1 MEDDSYFEDEEFS
14 PIRSLLGLLTFST
27 ILPINVFT
35 SIEYMTKLTW
45 AWPFI
50 HIFIGILAA
59 ICGYISL
66 EILHLNSFF
75 AAVIVYA
82 FLMIITGYNHLDGVM
97 DMADGVMVHGEP
109 ERKIRVMK
117 DSSVGSGGVA
127 TLFLVASLTIAG
139 IYNILD
145 YNFIIGI
152 IICEMLAKTSL
163 LTTALL
169 SKPLTPG
176 IGSYFINETTPSKYF
191 ISTAI
196 ITTFAFLLG
205 GLVGIFGALGA
216 IISGTIIAVIAKR
229 NFVLANGDVL
239 GMSNEVGRLF
249 SLLFM
254 AVALYFL
261 SESVPIRPIGLTLS
275 DTFFYIVGSQI

>member
-14 PIRSLLGLLTFST
+14 PTRSLLGLLTFST

-45 AWPFI
+45 AWPFL

-59 ICGYISL
+59 VCGYVSL
-66 EILHLNSFF
+66 EFLHLNSFF
-75 AAVIVYA
+75 TAAIVYA

-109 ERKIRVMK
+109 ERKIMVMK
-117 DSSVGSGGVA
+117 DSSVGAGGMA

-145 YNFIIGI
+145 YHFIAGI
-152 IICEMLAKTSL
+152 IICEMTAKTSL
-163 LTTALL
+163 VTTALL

-176 IGSYFINETTPSKYF
+176 IGSYFINEMKIPNYF
-191 ISTAI
+191 ASTVVVGI
-196 ITTFAFLLG
+196 IAYLLG
-205 GLVGIFGALGA
+205 GFVGICGVLGA
-216 IISGTIIAVIAKR
+216 IVSGIIIAHIAKR

-239 GMSNEVGRLF
+239 GMSNEVGRLL

-254 AVALYFL
+254 AVALYF
-261 SESVPIRPIGLTLS
+261 I
-275 DTFFYIVGSQI
+275 

>member
-1 MEDDSYFEDEEFS
+1 MEDDDYFENEEFTPVKS
-14 PIRSLLGLLTFST
+14 IFGLLTFST

-45 AWPFI
+45 CWPFL
-50 HIFIGILAA
+50 HIFVGVLAA
-59 ICGYISL
+59 ICGYVSL
-66 EILHLNSFF
+66 EFLHLNSFF
-75 AAVIVYA
+75 TATVVYA

-109 ERKIRVMK
+109 EKKIRVMK

-139 IYNILD
+139 LYNILD

-152 IICEMLAKTSL
+152 IICEMAAKTSL
-163 LTTALL
+163 VTTALL

-176 IGSYFINETTPSKYF
+176 IGSYFMNETNIANYF
-191 ISTAI
+191 LSTVLVGLIAY
-196 ITTFAFLLG
+196 LLG
-205 GLVGIFGALGA
+205 GLVGIVGVIGAMV
-216 IISGTIIAVIAKR
+216 SGIVIATIAKR

-239 GMSNEVGRLF
+239 GMSNEVGRLL

-254 AVALYFL
+254 VVALYF
-261 SESVPIRPIGLTLS
+261 I
-275 DTFFYIVGSQI
+275 

>member
-1 MEDDSYFEDEEFS
+1 MENDDYFEDEEFS

-45 AWPFI
+45 CWPFL

-59 ICGYISL
+59 VCGYVSI
-66 EILHLNSFF
+66 EFLHLNSFF
-75 AAVIVYA
+75 TAAIVYA

-97 DMADGVMVHGEP
+97 DMADGVMVHGPP
-109 ERKIRVMK
+109 EKKIRIMK
-117 DSSVGSGGVA
+117 DPSVGAGGVA

-139 IYNILD
+139 LYSILD
-145 YNFIIGI
+145 YNFILGI
-152 IICEMLAKTSL
+152 IICEMTAKTSL

-176 IGSYFINETTPSKYF
+176 IGSYFMKETNVSNY
-191 ISTAI
+191 
-196 ITTFAFLLG
+196 
-205 GLVGIFGALGA
+205 LVSIL
-216 IISGTIIAVIAKR
+216 IIAVIALLLGNFVGLMGVMGAIVSGLLIAVIARR

-254 AVALYFL
+254 SVAL
-261 SESVPIRPIGLTLS
+261 
-275 DTFFYIVGSQI
+275 FYL

>member
-45 AWPFI
+45 CWPFL

-59 ICGYISL
+59 ICGYVSL
-66 EILHLNSFF
+66 EFLHLNSFF
-75 AAVIVYA
+75 TAAIVYA

-109 ERKIRVMK
+109 ERKISIMK
-117 DSSVGSGGVA
+117 DPSVGAGGVA

-145 YNFIIGI
+145 YHFIFGI
-152 IICEMLAKTSL
+152 IICEMTAKTSL
-163 LTTALL
+163 ITTALL

-176 IGSYFINETTPSKYF
+176 IGSYFIKETN
-191 ISTAI
+191 ISNYIVST
-196 ITTFAFLLG
+196 
-205 GLVGIFGALGA
+205 V
-216 IISGTIIAVIAKR
+216 IIAVIAFLLGNLVGVVGVLGAILSGIIIAIIARR

-239 GMSNEVGRLF
+239 GMSNEVGRLL

-254 AVALYFL
+254 GVALYFL
-261 SESVPIRPIGLTLS
+261 
-275 DTFFYIVGSQI
+275 

>member
-1 MEDDSYFEDEEFS
+1 MENDDYFEDEEFS
-14 PIRSLLGLLTFST
+14 PVRSLLGLLTFST
-27 ILPINVFT
+27 ILPINVYT

-45 AWPFI
+45 CWPFL

-59 ICGYISL
+59 ICGYVSI
-66 EILHLNSFF
+66 EFLHLNSFF
-75 AAVIVYA
+75 TAAIVYA

-109 ERKIRVMK
+109 EKKIMVMK
-117 DSSVGSGGVA
+117 DSSVGAGGVA

-139 IYNILD
+139 LYNILD
-145 YNFIIGI
+145 YHFILGI
-152 IICEMLAKTSL
+152 MICEMSAKTSL

-176 IGSYFINETTPSKYF
+176 IGSYFMNETNLGNYLL
-191 ISTAI
+191 STAI
-196 ITTFAFLLG
+196 VLIMGYLFAG
-205 GLVGIFGALGA
+205 YVGLFGVVGAM
-216 IISGTIIAVIAKR
+216 ISGLIIALVARR

-254 AVALYFL
+254 AVALFYF
-261 SESVPIRPIGLTLS
+261 
-275 DTFFYIVGSQI
+275 

>member
-14 PIRSLLGLLTFST
+14 PIKSLLGLLTFST

-45 AWPFI
+45 CWPFL
-50 HIFIGILAA
+50 HLFVGILAA
-59 ICGYISL
+59 ICGYVSL

-75 AAVIVYA
+75 TAAIVYA
-82 FLMIITGYNHLDGVM
+82 FLMILTGYNHLDGVM

-109 ERKIRVMK
+109 EKKIRVMK
-117 DSSVGSGGVA
+117 DSSVGAGGMA
-127 TLFLVASLTIAG
+127 TLFIVASLTIAG

-145 YNFIIGI
+145 YHFIMGI
-152 IICEMLAKTSL
+152 VICEMTAKTSL

-169 SKPLTPG
+169 SNPLTPG
-176 IGSYFINETTPSKYF
+176 IGSYFINETRPSNY
-191 ISTAI
+191 IASTVI
-196 ITTFAFLLG
+196 ITIIAYLLG
-205 GLVGIFGALGA
+205 GFAGVCGVIGAMVSGI
-216 IISGTIIAVIAKR
+216 IIATIAKR

-239 GMSNEVGRLF
+239 GMSNEVGRLL

-254 AVALYFL
+254 IVALFFL
-261 SESVPIRPIGLTLS
+261 
-275 DTFFYIVGSQI
+275 

>member
-1 MEDDSYFEDEEFS
+1 
-14 PIRSLLGLLTFST
+14 
-27 ILPINVFT
+27 
-35 SIEYMTKLTW
+35 
-45 AWPFI
+45 
-50 HIFIGILAA
+50 
-59 ICGYISL
+59 
-66 EILHLNSFF
+66 
-75 AAVIVYA
+75 
-82 FLMIITGYNHLDGVM
+82 
-97 DMADGVMVHGEP
+97 
-109 ERKIRVMK
+109 MK

-261 SESVPIRPIGLTLS
+261 
-275 DTFFYIVGSQI
+275 

>member
-1 MEDDSYFEDEEFS
+1 MENDDYFEDEEFS

-45 AWPFI
+45 CWPFL
-50 HIFIGILAA
+50 HVFIGILAA
-59 ICGYISL
+59 ICGYVSI
-66 EILHLNSFF
+66 EFLHLNSFF
-75 AAVIVYA
+75 TAVIVYA
-82 FLMIITGYNHLDGVM
+82 FLMLITGYNHLDGVM
-97 DMADGVMVHGEP
+97 DMADGVMVHGPP
-109 ERKIRVMK
+109 EKKIRVMK

-139 IYNILD
+139 LYNILD
-145 YNFIIGI
+145 YHFIFGI
-152 IICEMLAKTSL
+152 IICEMSAKTSL

-176 IGSYFINETTPSKYF
+176 IGSYFIKETNGANYF
-191 ISTAI
+191 ASTAI
-196 ITTFAFLLG
+196 ILVIAYLLG
-205 GLVGIFGALGA
+205 NYVGLAGVVGAM
-216 IISGTIIAVIAKR
+216 ISGVLIAAVARR

-254 AVALYFL
+254 AVTLFYF
-261 SESVPIRPIGLTLS
+261 
-275 DTFFYIVGSQI
+275 

>member
-14 PIRSLLGLLTFST
+14 PTRALLGLLTFST

-45 AWPFI
+45 AWPFL

-59 ICGYISL
+59 ICGYVSL
-66 EILHLNSFF
+66 EFLHLNSFF
-75 AAVIVYA
+75 TATIVYA
-82 FLMIITGYNHLDGVM
+82 FLMLITGYNHLDGVM

-109 ERKIRVMK
+109 ERKIMVMK
-117 DSSVGSGGVA
+117 DSSVGAGGIA

-139 IYNILD
+139 IYNMLD
-145 YNFIIGI
+145 YHFLVGI
-152 IICEMLAKTSL
+152 IICEMTAKTSL
-163 LTTALL
+163 VTTALL

-176 IGSYFINETTPSKYF
+176 IGSYFINEIKIPNYF
-191 ISTAI
+191 ASTVV
-196 ITTFAFLLG
+196 
-205 GLVGIFGALGA
+205 VGIIAYMIGGFVGICGVLGA
-216 IISGTIIAVIAKR
+216 MVSGIIIATIAKR

-239 GMSNEVGRLF
+239 GMSNEVGRLI

-254 AVALYFL
+254 CVALYF
-261 SESVPIRPIGLTLS
+261 I
-275 DTFFYIVGSQI
+275 

>member
-45 AWPFI
+45 CWPFL
-50 HIFIGILAA
+50 HLFIGILAA
-59 ICGYISL
+59 ICGYVSL
-66 EILHLNSFF
+66 EFLHLNSFF
-75 AAVIVYA
+75 TAAIVYA

-117 DSSVGSGGVA
+117 DSSVGAGGVA

-145 YNFIIGI
+145 YRFILGI
-152 IICEMLAKTSL
+152 IICEMTAKTSL
-163 LTTALL
+163 ITTALL

-176 IGSYFINETTPSKYF
+176 IGSYFIF
-191 ISTAI
+191 STNPFNYALSTIIVAI
-196 ITTFAFLLG
+196 IAFLLG
-205 GLVGIFGALGA
+205 GIVGLIGLLGA
-216 IISGTIIAVIAKR
+216 IISGFLISQIARR
-229 NFVLANGDVL
+229 NFGVANGDVL
-239 GMSNEVGRLF
+239 GMSNEVGRLMA
-249 SLLFM
+249 LLFM
-254 AVALYFL
+254 SIALYFL
-261 SESVPIRPIGLTLS
+261 
-275 DTFFYIVGSQI
+275 

>member
-14 PIRSLLGLLTFST
+14 PTRSLLGLLTFST

-45 AWPFI
+45 AWPFL

-59 ICGYISL
+59 VCGYVSL
-66 EILHLNSFF
+66 EFLHLNSFF
-75 AAVIVYA
+75 TSAIVYA

-109 ERKIRVMK
+109 ERKIMVMK
-117 DSSVGSGGVA
+117 DSSVGAGGMA

-145 YNFIIGI
+145 YHFIVGI
-152 IICEMLAKTSL
+152 IISEMTAKTSL
-163 LTTALL
+163 VTTALL

-176 IGSYFINETTPSKYF
+176 IGSYFINEMKIPNYF
-191 ISTAI
+191 ASTVVVGI
-196 ITTFAFLLG
+196 IAYLLG
-205 GLVGIFGALGA
+205 GFVGICGVLGA
-216 IISGTIIAVIAKR
+216 IVSGIIIAHIAKR

-239 GMSNEVGRLF
+239 GMSNEVGRLL

-254 AVALYFL
+254 AVALYF
-261 SESVPIRPIGLTLS
+261 I
-275 DTFFYIVGSQI
+275 

>member
-45 AWPFI
+45 CWPFL
-50 HIFIGILAA
+50 HVFIGVLAA
-59 ICGYISL
+59 ICGYVSL
-66 EILHLNSFF
+66 EFLHLNSFF
-75 AAVIVYA
+75 TAAIVYA

-117 DSSVGSGGVA
+117 DSSVGAGGVA

-152 IICEMLAKTSL
+152 IICEMAAKTSL
-163 LTTALL
+163 VTTALL
-169 SKPLTPG
+169 SKPLVPG
-176 IGSYFINETTPSKYF
+176 IGSYFIKETNIANYF
-191 ISTAI
+191 LSTVIVGLIAY
-196 ITTFAFLLG
+196 LLG
-205 GLVGIFGALGA
+205 GLVGIVGVVGA
-216 IISGTIIAVIAKR
+216 IVSGIIIATIAKR

-254 AVALYFL
+254 VIALYF
-261 SESVPIRPIGLTLS
+261 I
-275 DTFFYIVGSQI
+275 

>member
-1 MEDDSYFEDEEFS
+1 MEEDNYFEDEEFS
-14 PIRSLLGLLTFST
+14 PIKSILGLLTFST

-45 AWPFI
+45 FWPFI
-50 HIFIGILAA
+50 HLLIGVLAA
-59 ICGYISL
+59 ICGYLSF

-75 AAVIVYA
+75 TAAIVYA

-109 ERKIRVMK
+109 ERKIQVMK
-117 DSSVGSGGVA
+117 DSSVGAGGMA
-127 TLFLVASLTIAG
+127 TLFIVASLTVAG

-145 YNFIIGI
+145 YHFILGI
-152 IICEMLAKTSL
+152 IICEMCAKTSL

-169 SKPLTPG
+169 SKPLIPG
-176 IGSYFINETTPSKYF
+176 IGSYFIKETNLANYF
-191 ISTAI
+191 ASTVIVAI
-196 ITTFAFLLG
+196 IAYLIG
-205 GLVGIFGALGA
+205 GLTGIFGVIGA
-216 IISGTIIAVIAKR
+216 MVSGMIIANIAKR

-254 AVALYFL
+254 AVAL
-261 SESVPIRPIGLTLS
+261 
-275 DTFFYIVGSQI
+275 FFI

>member
-82 FLMIITGYNHLDGVM
+82 FLMIITGYNHIDGVM

-205 GLVGIFGALGA
+205 GLVGIFGTLGA

-261 SESVPIRPIGLTLS
+261 
-275 DTFFYIVGSQI
+275 

>member
-14 PIRSLLGLLTFST
+14 PIKSLLGLLTFST

-45 AWPFI
+45 CWPFL

-59 ICGYISL
+59 ICGYVSL
-66 EILHLNSFF
+66 HVLHLNSFF
-75 AAVIVYA
+75 TATIVYA

-109 ERKIRVMK
+109 EKKIMVMK
-117 DSSVGSGGVA
+117 DSSVGAGGMA

-139 IYNILD
+139 IYSILD
-145 YNFIIGI
+145 YNFIVGI
-152 IICEMLAKTSL
+152 IICEMTAKTSL
-163 LTTALL
+163 ITTALL

-176 IGSYFINETTPSKYF
+176 IGSYFINETNLSNYMA
-191 ISTAI
+191 STSI
-196 ITTFAFLLG
+196 ITIIAYLIG
-205 GLVGIFGALGA
+205 GYVGIAGVVGAMV
-216 IISGTIIAVIAKR
+216 SGTIIATIARR

-239 GMSNEVGRLF
+239 GMSNEVGRLL

-254 AVALYFL
+254 AVALFYF
-261 SESVPIRPIGLTLS
+261 
-275 DTFFYIVGSQI
+275 

>member
-1 MEDDSYFEDEEFS
+1 MENDDYFEDEEFS
-14 PIRSLLGLLTFST
+14 PVRSLLGLLTFST
-27 ILPINVFT
+27 ILPINVYT

-45 AWPFI
+45 CWPFL

-59 ICGYISL
+59 ICGYVSM
-66 EILHLNSFF
+66 EFLHLNSFF
-75 AAVIVYA
+75 TAAIVYA

-109 ERKIRVMK
+109 EKKIMVMK
-117 DSSVGSGGVA
+117 DSSVGAGGVA

-139 IYNILD
+139 LYNILD
-145 YNFIIGI
+145 YHFILGI
-152 IICEMLAKTSL
+152 MICEMSAKTSL

-176 IGSYFINETTPSKYF
+176 IGSYFMNETNLGNYLL
-191 ISTAI
+191 STAI
-196 ITTFAFLLG
+196 VLIIGYLFAG
-205 GLVGIFGALGA
+205 YVGLFGVVGAM
-216 IISGTIIAVIAKR
+216 ISGLIIALVARR

-254 AVALYFL
+254 AVALFYF
-261 SESVPIRPIGLTLS
+261 
-275 DTFFYIVGSQI
+275 

>member
-27 ILPINVFT
+27 ILPIRVYT

-45 AWPFI
+45 CWPFL
-50 HIFIGILAA
+50 HIFIGLLAA
-59 ICGYISL
+59 ACGYISL
-66 EILHLNSFF
+66 NFLHLNTFF
-75 AAVIVYA
+75 TAVIVYA

-109 ERKIRVMK
+109 ERKIRIMK
-117 DSSVGSGGVA
+117 DHSVGAGGVA
-127 TLFLVASLTIAG
+127 TLFLVAILTIAG

-145 YNFIIGI
+145 YHFLFGI
-152 IICEMLAKTSL
+152 IICEMAAKTSL
-163 LTTALL
+163 LTTALM

-176 IGSYFINETTPSKYF
+176 IGSYFINETNLSNYF
-191 ISTAI
+191 ISTCLVLCI
-196 ITTFAFLLG
+196 AFLLG
-205 GLVGIFGALGA
+205 NIVGIFGVLGA
-216 IISGTIIAVIAKR
+216 ILSGIIIALIAKR

-254 AVALYFL
+254 ACALYF
-261 SESVPIRPIGLTLS
+261 I
-275 DTFFYIVGSQI
+275 

>member
-14 PIRSLLGLLTFST
+14 PTKSILGLLTFST
-27 ILPINVFT
+27 ILPINIFT

-45 AWPFI
+45 FWPFL
-50 HIFIGILAA
+50 HLFIGILAA
-59 ICGYISL
+59 ICGYVSL

-75 AAVIVYA
+75 TAAIVYA

-97 DMADGVMVHGEP
+97 DMADGVMIHGEP
-109 ERKIRVMK
+109 EKKILVMK
-117 DSSVGSGGVA
+117 DSSVGAGGVA

-139 IYNILD
+139 IYNVLD
-145 YNFIIGI
+145 YHFIFGI
-152 IICEMLAKTSL
+152 IICEMVAKTSL

-169 SKPLTPG
+169 SKPLIPG
-176 IGSYFINETTPSKYF
+176 IGSYFIRETNPANYF
-191 ISTAI
+191 ASTVIVTI
-196 ITTFAFLLG
+196 IAYLLG
-205 GLVGIFGALGA
+205 GFAGIAGVIGAMV
-216 IISGTIIAVIAKR
+216 SGIIIAFIAKR

-254 AVALYFL
+254 SVALFFL
-261 SESVPIRPIGLTLS
+261 
-275 DTFFYIVGSQI
+275 